1 MLRIIAS
8 CLDADCD
15 SPNPA
20 VSLRLYRKTPLPVML
35 DPLQPILI
43 LLAVAVLAVV
53 VFRLLRLPPM
63 LGYLLAGVLI
73 GPHALGWIQDNDE
86 TRHLAE
92 FGVVFLMFSIG
103 LEFSLPKL
111 IAMRR
116 IVFGFGTA
124 QVVITIAM
132 VMAIAW
138 MFQLDWRVGLILGGA
153 LAMSSTAI
161 VSKLLTERA
170 ELNSAHGKQII
181 GVLLLQD
188 LAVIPLL
195 IIVPALA
202 SQASTEVDNFTML
215 LTIALLKVVAVLA
228 FLLFI
233 GQKLMRPWF
242 HLVARQKSPELFVLN
257 VLLITLGLAWITG
270 LAGLSLA
277 LGAFLAGMLISETEY
292 RYQVEDDIKPFRDV
306 LLGLFF
312 VTIGMLLDLEVVLEN
327 FVWVLAILL
336 LLIVLKVIIV
346 AVLSRMFGADSSVAI
361 RTGLNLAQAG
371 EFGFVLL
378 AQANESHL
386 IENAVLQPVLAAMVL
401 SMFIAPF
408 LIEYSETLMQR
419 FYSSDW
425 MHRAMQLTAIAAQ
438 MIATQHHV
446 IICGFGRSGQSIARI
461 LEQESIPFIALDLDP
476 HRIQE
481 ATQAGES
488 VVYGDA
494 ARREVLIA
502 AGLMRAKVLVVS
514 YADKVST
521 LKILK
526 HVQELRPDLSVVVRA
541 HDDANIDA
549 LKAAG
554 ATEVVAEIMEG
565 SLMLASHALMFV
577 DVSTARIL
585 RRIREIREQR
595 YSLLRGFY
603 HGSDETD
610 DSNEKYFPRLLTITI
625 PPDAAAIDQTLDEID
640 LAGLAVE
647 VTAVR
652 RRNIRGLLPTGET
665 RLQPGDVIVLRGTQ
679 ENLAAAEIK
688 LIQG

>member
-1 MLRIIAS
+1 MIAPI
-8 CLDADCD
+8 LQY
-15 SPNPA
+15 
-20 VSLRLYRKTPLPVML
+20 LYGFIAIVTFAMFN
-35 DPLQPILI
+35 PLQPVLI

-63 LGYLLAGVLI
+63 LGYLLAGVVI
-73 GPHALGWIQDNDE
+73 GPHALGWIPDSDE

-111 IAMRR
+111 IAMKR
-116 IVFGFGTA
+116 IVFGFGTS
-124 QVVITIAM
+124 QVVVSILAVI
-132 VMAIAW
+132 AIAW
-138 MFQLDWRVGLILGGA
+138 LFQLDWRVGLILGGA

-195 IIVPALA
+195 IIIPALA
-202 SQASTEVDNFTML
+202 SQASSEADDFTL
-215 LTIALLKVVAVLA
+215 TLTIAMLKVAVVLT
-228 FLLFI
+228 FIFFI

-242 HLVARQKSPELFVLN
+242 HLVARQKSSELFVLN
-257 VLLITLGLAWITG
+257 VLLITLGLAWITE

-312 VTIGMLLDLEVVLEN
+312 VTIGMLLDMQVVFAS
-327 FVWVLAILL
+327 FVWILVILL
-336 LLIVLKVIIV
+336 ALTVLKVVVI
-346 AVLSRMFGADSSVAI
+346 AVLSRLFGADPGVAV
-361 RTGLNLAQAG
+361 RTGLSLAQAG

-378 AQANESHL
+378 AQASESGL
-386 IENAVLQPVLAAMVL
+386 VENTVLQPVLAAMVL
-401 SMFIAPF
+401 SMFMAPF
-408 LIEYSETLMQR
+408 LIEYSEATIQR

-425 MHRAMQLTAIAAQ
+425 MHRAMQITAIASQTMAAQ
-438 MIATQHHV
+438 DHA
-446 IICGFGRSGQSIARI
+446 IICGYGRSGQSIARI
-461 LEQESIPFIALDLDP
+461 LEQENIPFIALDLDP

-494 ARREVLIA
+494 ARREVLTA
-502 AGLMRAKVLVVS
+502 AGLMRAKVLVIS
-514 YADKVST
+514 YADTVSA

-526 HVQELRPDLSVVVRA
+526 LVQELRPDLSVVVRT
-541 HDDANIDA
+541 HDDSNIDL
-549 LKAAG
+549 LKEAG

-565 SLMLASHALMFV
+565 GLMLASHALMFA
-577 DVSTARIL
+577 DISAARIMQ
-585 RRIREIREQR
+585 RIREIREQR
-595 YSLLRGFY
+595 YRLLRGFY

-610 DSNEKYFPRLLTITI
+610 DSNEKYFPRLLTLTI
-625 PPDAAAIDQTLDEID
+625 PPDAAAIDRTLRDID
-640 LAGLAVE
+640 LASLSVE

-665 RLQPGDVIVLRGTQ
+665 RLQSGDVVVLRGTQ

-688 LIQG
+688 LIQH

>member
-1 MLRIIAS
+1 MVNS
-8 CLDADCD
+8 
-15 SPNPA
+15 
-20 VSLRLYRKTPLPVML
+20 
-35 DPLQPILI
+35 LQPVLI
-43 LLAVAVLAVV
+43 LLAIAVLAVV

-63 LGYLLAGVLI
+63 LGYLLAGVII
-73 GPHALGWIQDNDE
+73 GPHALGWISDNEE

-103 LEFSLPKL
+103 LEFSLSKL
-111 IAMRR
+111 IAMKR

-124 QVVITIAM
+124 QVAITILVVIM
-132 VMAIAW
+132 IAW
-138 MFQLDWRVGLILGGA
+138 ALQLDWRIGLVLGGA

-161 VSKLLTERA
+161 VSKMLAERV
-170 ELNSAHGKQII
+170 ELNAPHGRQVI
-181 GVLLLQD
+181 GVLLFQD

-195 IIVPALA
+195 IIIPALVI
-202 SQASTEVDNFTML
+202 EVDADTNDFSYM
-215 LTIALLKVVAVLA
+215 LTIAILKIAAVLG
-228 FLLFI
+228 FILFI

-242 HLVARQKSPELFVLN
+242 HLVARQKSSELFVLN
-257 VLLITLGLAWITG
+257 VLLITLGLAWMTE

-312 VTIGMLLDLEVVLEN
+312 VTIGMLLDLQVVFEN
-327 FVWVLAILL
+327 FLWVFIILIT
-336 LLIVLKVIIV
+336 LIVFKVIVISG
-346 AVLSRMFGADSSVAI
+346 LSRLFGAESNVAI

-378 AQANESHL
+378 AQASATGLVGNS
-386 IENAVLQPVLAAMVL
+386 ILQPVLAAMVL
-401 SMFIAPF
+401 SIFIAPF
-408 LIEYSETLMQR
+408 MIEYSEPIIHR

-425 MHRAMQLTAIAAQ
+425 MHRAMQITS
-438 MIATQHHV
+438 IATQTMVTHNHV
-446 IICGFGRSGQSIARI
+446 IICGYGRSGQSISRI
-461 LEQESIPFIALDLDP
+461 FEQESIPFVALDLDP
-476 HRIQE
+476 QRIHE
-481 ATQAGES
+481 ATSAGES

-502 AGLMRAKVLVVS
+502 AGLMRARVLVVS
-514 YADKVST
+514 YSNTIST

-526 HVQELRPDLSVVVRA
+526 HVQELRPDLSVVVRTR
-541 HDDANIDA
+541 DDSDIDL
-549 LKAAG
+549 LKDAG

-577 DVSTARIL
+577 DISTGRIL

-603 HGSDETD
+603 HGADDETESD
-610 DSNEKYFPRLLTITI
+610 HEKLFPRLLTILIT
-625 PPDAAAIDQTLDEID
+625 PGAAAINKTLRD
-640 LAGLAVE
+640 LDLTSLTVE

-652 RRNIRGLLPTGET
+652 RRNIRGLMPTDET
-665 RLQPGDVIVLRGTQ
+665 RLEAGDIIVLRGTQ
-679 ENLAAAEIK
+679 GNLAAAEIK
-688 LIQG
+688 LLQG